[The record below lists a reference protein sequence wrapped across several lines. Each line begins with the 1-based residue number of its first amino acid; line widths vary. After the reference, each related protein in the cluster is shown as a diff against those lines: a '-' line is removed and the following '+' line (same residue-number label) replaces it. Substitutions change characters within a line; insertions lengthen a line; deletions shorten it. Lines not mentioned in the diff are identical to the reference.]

1 MDSAAPNAATAGK
14 KKQTKGRQKI
24 EMKKIVNED
33 DRLITFSKRRSGI
46 YKKASELATLCGAEV
61 GVVVFSPAGKPFSFA
76 HPCIESVANKF
87 LNNDNKNNKGNN
99 NDKDDNNNDDNN
111 NNDNDNPDNNN
122 INATHPLVEAHR
134 RVRINELNQ
143 QHNQILSQLD
153 GEKERGKTLENL
165 KKVRGNGRGWWETPT
180 EELGIEEL
188 EEVDASF
195 GELYQNVCDQLK
207 QRGIIGPC
215 SYKHY
220 DNNSSMGFTINVG
233 EETIPFNILG
243 NVPSPF
249 LPPPPYLIPPPP
261 PPHFDFGGQHQQH
274 HHP

>member
-1 MDSAAPNAATAGK
+1 MDSAAPAVAGN

-87 LNNDNKNNKGNN
+87 LNDDKNKNNNN
-99 NDKDDNNNDDNN
+99 SKENN
-111 NNDNDNPDNNN
+111 NNNT
-122 INATHPLVEAHR
+122 NAAHPLVEAHR

-143 QHNQILSQLD
+143 QHNQLLSQLD
-153 GEKERGKTLENL
+153 AEKEKGKALEKL
-165 KKVRGNGRGWWETPT
+165 KKVRGNGRGWWETPA

-188 EEVDASF
+188 QEVDASL
-195 GELYQNVCDQLK
+195 GELYQNVCHQLK
-207 QRGIIGPC
+207 QRGVIGSC
-215 SYKHY
+215 SY
-220 DNNSSMGFTINVG
+220 NNYNNNPSMGFTTNEFG

-243 NVPSPF
+243 NVPPPF
-249 LPPPPYLIPPPP
+249 IPPPYLPPH
-261 PPHFDFGGQHQQH
+261 PHFDFGGQHQHH